1 MVILTRLLP
10 WILFGIGQALIG
22 PSGAASLAA
31 AGALL
36 LIALSL
42 KTGHRLS
49 ELILD
54 SAVLMYFLGF
64 AVLSV
69 LAPRSSA
76 VRYVAAGP
84 VVPGGGGPSLP
95 PGRDSPRSPYRTPE
109 RTARGE

>member
-42 KTGHRLS
+42 KTGAPLS
-49 ELILD
+49 SGGWPTL
-54 SAVLMYFLGF
+54 YF
-64 AVLSV
+64 VCHK
-69 LAPRSSA
+69 RSTKTITMD
-76 VRYVAAGP
+76 
-84 VVPGGGGPSLP
+84 L
-95 PGRDSPRSPYRTPE
+95 
-109 RTARGE
+109 